1 MNDKD
6 LEQIQTI
13 DVTVTAESMDAHVVC
28 LRENGYKVLKKS
40 SAYVRYIL
48 FFLLGAY
55 ATAILVQ

>member
-1 MNDKD
+1 MDDKD

>member
-28 LRENGYKVLKKS
+28 LKENGYKVFKKS
-40 SAYVRYIL
+40 SAYARYIL

-55 ATAILVQ
+55 ATGIFLQ